1 MRTDMESLY
10 PKYVDYVT
18 RLQEHLDAVFGAG
31 VPETRRATPL
41 SLEGFSAMWNRWSGK
56 EGLRERWLRRFT
68 HGYESEAAA
77 CRRRL
82 EKALN
87 VCSPRGGQAVA

>member
-31 VPETRRATPL
+31 VPETRRARPL
-41 SLEGFSAMWNRWSGK
+41 SLEGFSAMWSRWGSK
-56 EGLRERWLRRFT
+56 EGLQERWLGRFT
-68 HGYESEAAA
+68 HGYESDAAA

-87 VCSPRGGQAVA
+87 VCSQRGDQAVA

>member
-1 MRTDMESLY
+1 MCVDLESLY

-18 RLQEHLDAVFGAG
+18 RLHEHLDAVVRA
-31 VPETRRATPL
+31 VLPETRRARPL
-41 SLEGFSAMWNRWSGK
+41 SLKDFSAMWNRWGGK
-56 EGLRERWLRRFT
+56 EGLQERWLRRFT

-87 VCSPRGGQAVA
+87 VCSQRGDQAVA